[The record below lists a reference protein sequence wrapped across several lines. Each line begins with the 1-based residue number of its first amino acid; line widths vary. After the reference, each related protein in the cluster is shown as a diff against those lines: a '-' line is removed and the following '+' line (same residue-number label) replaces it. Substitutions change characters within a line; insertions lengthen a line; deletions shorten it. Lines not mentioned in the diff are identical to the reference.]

1 MYKAYNIMGEF
12 FMISNININELLNLK
27 EINIIDI
34 RSTEK
39 YNQNHIPN
47 SINIPQEKIITQPN
61 KYLEKEKRYYIY
73 CQKGMS
79 SYSVCKILTKLGY
92 KVTNINGGYE
102 SYIMNQRNR

>member
-12 FMISNININELLNLK
+12 FMISSININELLSLK
-27 EINIIDI
+27 GINIIDI

>member
-1 MYKAYNIMGEF
+1 MDKAYNIMGEF

-27 EINIIDI
+27 GINIIDI

>member
-12 FMISNININELLNLK
+12 FMISNININELLILK
-27 EINIIDI
+27 GINIIDI